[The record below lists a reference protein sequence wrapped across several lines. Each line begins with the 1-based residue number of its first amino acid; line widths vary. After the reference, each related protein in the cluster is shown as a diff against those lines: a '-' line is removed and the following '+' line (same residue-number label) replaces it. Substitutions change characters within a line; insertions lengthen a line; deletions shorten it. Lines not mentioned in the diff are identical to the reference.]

1 MKEVNMTYKEYY
13 LKQHP
18 ESASII
24 DEIIKQRCPA
34 EVVNCKYSITNQSD
48 CFYQKAPPTADV
60 EVICK
65 ACWNQK
71 MEGNIKEEKEKKN
84 MTYKE
89 LWIKLHPG
97 KEFIHANEDAG
108 NCPDYFNYEPKSWC
122 CPKDGNGEASCHVCW
137 DREVPEETIEKFLGK
152 KTIGT
157 PKFKVGDRVKVVNPI
172 NGCFG
177 AENKIGVVTT
187 ASHENGL
194 IREEPFLTIN
204 IELEDD
210 KKIWC
215 VNADGCLLI
224 EEKPVAKT
232 TNTSSCTEKSQKFN
246 IGDKVRVIHPEDG
259 CAGCEGEIGI
269 VTTEEAGNGLFGNE
283 PYPTINIKIQ
293 GINSVCYNQIW
304 CVNEDGCELISK
316 APAPEKTTDDFP
328 RFNNWTGKI
337 IKLESGKVYLV
348 VLFDDYY
355 ALLSPEGN
363 IVRVFE
369 PISPSILDDKI
380 TEVYQ
385 IAKGHNTLSGALS
398 FLPLNQLLWKAKE
411 KKKMTYEDI
420 VAALGYEFEL
430 V

>member
-1 MKEVNMTYKEYY
+1 MTYKEYY
-13 LKQHP
+13 LKQYP

-60 EVICK
+60 EVICE

-71 MEGNIKEEKEKKN
+71 MEENIKEEKEKKN

-89 LWIKLHPG
+89 LWIALHPG
-97 KEFIHANEDAG
+97 EEFVHDNEWEG
-108 NCPDYFNYEPKSWC
+108 ECPDDLGYEPKNWD
-122 CPKDGNGEASCHVCW
+122 CPKDEDGATHCKYCW

-152 KTIGT
+152 KTIKT

-194 IREEPFLTIN
+194 VKEEPFLTIN

-232 TNTSSCTEKSQKFN
+232 TNTSSCTEKSPKFKV
-246 IGDKVRVIHPEDG
+246 GDKVRVIHPVFG
-259 CAGCEGEIGI
+259 LLHIGGKVGI
-269 VTTEEAGNGLFGNE
+269 VTDEAAPNGLM
-283 PYPTINIKIQ
+283 PDSSTINIRIQDDDKFYHNKIYC
-293 GINSVCYNQIW
+293 I
-304 CVNEDGCELISK
+304 NEDGCELITK
-316 APAPEKTTDDFP
+316 APAPEKTTDEFP
-328 RFNNWTGKI
+328 RFNDWNGKI
-337 IKLESGKVYLV
+337 IKLESGMAYLV
-348 VLFDDYY
+348 VPFDIGAYHNF

-363 IVRVFE
+363 IE
-369 PISPSILDDKI
+369 LI
-380 TEVYQ
+380 TENSIPDTINGERIIEVY
-385 IAKGHNTLSGALS
+385 KFVPLHTTLSEDLTDLCTS
-398 FLPLNQLLWKAKE
+398 ELLWKAKE

-420 VAALGYEFEL
+420 IAALGYEFEL

>member
-34 EVVNCKYSITNQSD
+34 EVVNCKYSIANQCD

-65 ACWNQK
+65 ACWNQQI
-71 MEGNIKEEKEKKN
+71 EENIKEEKEKKN

-89 LWIKLHPG
+89 LWIALHPG
-97 KEFIHANEDAG
+97 KEFIHANEWEG
-108 NCPDYFNYEPKSWC
+108 ECPDDFGYEPKDYN
-122 CPKDGNGEASCHVCW
+122 CPKDENGEASCHVCW

-152 KTIGT
+152 KTIKT
-157 PKFKVGDRVKVVNPI
+157 PKFKVGDRVKVVDPI

-232 TNTSSCTEKSQKFN
+232 TNTSSCTEKSPKFKV
-246 IGDKVRVIHPEDG
+246 GDKVRVIHPVFG
-259 CAGCEGEIGI
+259 LLHIGGKVGI
-269 VTTEEAGNGLFGNE
+269 VTDEAAPNGLM
-283 PYPTINIKIQ
+283 PDSSTINIRIQDDDKFYHNKIYC
-293 GINSVCYNQIW
+293 I
-304 CVNEDGCELISK
+304 NEDGCELITK

-328 RFNNWTGKI
+328 CFNNWTGKI

-420 VAALGYEFEL
+420 VAALGYDFEL

>member
-1 MKEVNMTYKEYY
+1 MTYKEYY

-24 DEIIKQRCPA
+24 NEIIKQRCPA
-34 EVVNCKYSITNQSD
+34 EVVNCKYSIANQSD

-65 ACWNQK
+65 ACWNQQ
-71 MEGNIKEEKEKKN
+71 MEENIKEEKEKKN

-89 LWIKLHPG
+89 LWIALHPG
-97 KEFIHANEDAG
+97 EEFVHDNEWEG
-108 NCPDYFNYEPKSWC
+108 ECPDDLGYEPKNWD
-122 CPKDGNGEASCHVCW
+122 CPKDEDGATHCKYCW
-137 DREVPEETIEKFLGK
+137 DREVSEETIEKFLGK
-152 KTIGT
+152 KTIKT

-172 NGCFG
+172 NGCMG

-187 ASHENGL
+187 ASPVNGL
-194 IREEPFLTIN
+194 VEGKPFLTIN
-204 IELEDD
+204 IELEDN

-215 VNADGCLLI
+215 VNADGCELI

-232 TNTSSCTEKSQKFN
+232 TNTSSYTEKAPKFN
-246 IGDKVRVIHPEDG
+246 IGDKVLVVNANPG
-259 CAGCEGEIGI
+259 CTGCQGEIGI
-269 VTTEEAGNGLFGNE
+269 VTTEKASNGLLGNE

-293 GINSVCYNQIW
+293 NFNSDYYNQIW

-316 APAPEKTTDDFP
+316 APAPEKTIDDFP
-328 RFNNWTGKI
+328 RFNDWTGKI

-348 VLFDDYY
+348 VLFDGYY

-411 KKKMTYEDI
+411 KKKMSYEDI
-420 VAALGYEFEL
+420 VAALGYDFEL